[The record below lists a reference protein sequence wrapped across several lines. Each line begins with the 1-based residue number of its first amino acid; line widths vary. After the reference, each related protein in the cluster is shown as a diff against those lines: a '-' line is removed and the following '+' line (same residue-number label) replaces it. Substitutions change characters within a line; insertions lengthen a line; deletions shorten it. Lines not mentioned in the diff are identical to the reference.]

1 MPRMLQRLNRK
12 VPLMKIAV
20 RLTARALIAIVMMS
34 SANRGEAANPTDPS
48 GTWLVEDGRARIR
61 LERCGPARERICG
74 FIVWMKNPVDARG
87 EPYRDRQNPDPDKR
101 TRALLGHQLLMGLQA
116 TPDGRFAGNIYNAE
130 DGKFYSVSLWR
141 DQSDKLKLKGCLIGL
156 FCQTLAA
163 DGRRPARAARW
174 PHRRYQRPLCRKR
187 MGGRAGCE
195 GDASEGQVEGQ
206 PTLIPRFRRHCG
218 APQSGEPG
226 IWSRRTRWSKTVQL
240 ER

>member
-1 MPRMLQRLNRK
+1 MLQRLNRK

-20 RLTARALIAIVMMS
+20 RLILRTLIAIVMMS

-87 EPYRDRQNPDPDKR
+87 EPYRDLQNPDPDKR

-141 DQSDKLKLKGCLIGL
+141 EQSDKLKLKGCLIGL
-156 FCQTLAA
+156 FCQTQTWQQTVDVQPGQLVGLTGDINGPYAEKEWTAA
-163 DGRRPARAARW
+163 P
-174 PHRRYQRPLCRKR
+174 
-187 MGGRAGCE
+187 
-195 GDASEGQVEGQ
+195 
-206 PTLIPRFRRHCG
+206 G
-218 APQSGEPG
+218 AKATQA
-226 IWSRRTRWSKTVQL
+226 KAK
-240 ER
+240 